1 MLTAPAEAV
10 SAVFVPA
17 YKRAVL
23 LSLILH
29 GKTIE
34 LPKANAAL
42 IRRVRESCRPYD
54 VRACLAAPPVH
65 TSQDLAT
72 AYAGLKITAV
82 DNMIAAH
89 VAAFTGPRR
98 CSWRCAH
105 FAAQMTGCWAWSSSA
120 ARACSATPSAA

>member
-54 VRACLAAPPVH
+54 VRACLCC
-65 TSQDLAT
+65 T
-72 AYAGLKITAV
+72 ASPQ
-82 DNMIAAH
+82 
-89 VAAFTGPRR
+89 FTGPCHSLRR
-98 CSWRCAH
+98 PQDHR
-105 FAAQMTGCWAWSSSA
+105 
-120 ARACSATPSAA
+120 R